1 MENGEIYGFTVEM
14 GTGLVLLYR
23 ARKARNEPAMRT
35 EPMSGSG
42 IWIRGTSE

>member
-14 GTGLVLLYR
+14 GTDLVLLDR
-23 ARKARNEPAMRT
+23 APKTWNAMWA

>member
-14 GTGLVLLYR
+14 GTGLVLLDR
-23 ARKARNEPAMRT
+23 ARKACPEPAMWA

-42 IWIRGTSE
+42 IWIRGTRE